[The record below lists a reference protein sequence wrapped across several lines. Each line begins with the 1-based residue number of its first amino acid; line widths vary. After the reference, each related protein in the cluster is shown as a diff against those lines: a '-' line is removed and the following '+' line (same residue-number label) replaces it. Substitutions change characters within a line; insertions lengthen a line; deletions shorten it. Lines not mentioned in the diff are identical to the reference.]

1 MVMTEDVKDT
11 HAPSGNVDIDAILA
25 QNDEE
30 WHKRFLLLA
39 MIMIIILLGVD

>member
-1 MVMTEDVKDT
+1 MTKDIKTSDFSDDV
-11 HAPSGNVDIDAILA
+11 NVDEILS

-30 WHKRFLLLA
+30 WHKRFLLMA

>member
-1 MVMTEDVKDT
+1 MTEDTRDSAT
-11 HAPSGNVDIDAILA
+11 PSNDIDVDAILA

-39 MIMIIILLGVD
+39 MIMIIILLGTE